1 MKRLWSSIVLVAAAL
16 LGAACGGG
24 DGSGGS
30 GTDRRPPPLSSHFRC
45 FRPSS
50 LPRVE
55 TGKISCFNENGCST
69 TLITSMSTPPGD
81 VGYTARPSLTSASRF
96 MTVSWN
102 GFTNLTVP
110 RGLNQDID
118 LSLNS
123 GFSTPSGVQ
132 RVLVEAISGDSVA
145 TLLDVT
151 LVPNTNL
158 CP

>member
-1 MKRLWSSIVLVAAAL
+1 MKRLWSSIVVATAL

-24 DGSGGS
+24 DGSGGDE
-30 GTDRRPPPLSSHFRC
+30 TDRRPPPPLAHTRC

-50 LPRVE
+50 LPRIE
-55 TGKISCFNENGCST
+55 TAKISCFNVGGCAT
-69 TLITSMSTPPGD
+69 TLITSMSTPPGE
-81 VGYTARPSLTSASRF
+81 VGYVARPFLTSASRF

-110 RGLNQDID
+110 RGLNQPID
-118 LSLNS
+118 LTLAQGS
-123 GFSTPSGVQ
+123 STPSGVQ